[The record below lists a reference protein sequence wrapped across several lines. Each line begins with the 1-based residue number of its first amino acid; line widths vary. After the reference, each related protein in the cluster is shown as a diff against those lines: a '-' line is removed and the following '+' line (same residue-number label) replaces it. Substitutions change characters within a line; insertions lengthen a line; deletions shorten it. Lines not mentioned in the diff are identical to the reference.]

1 MENCDHRP
9 LEKPPKIFVGSKGP
23 MLESVAALAIWLG
36 SVHLNVVLILVALFY
51 LSFSKALIVFGALLF
66 LMVVPVDDKSKWGRK
81 IAEFV
86 CKRASGYFPVVLHV
100 EDIEAFDPNGAYVF
114 GYEPHSV
121 WPIGVVALAD
131 LTGFMPLN
139 KIKVLAS
146 TAVFYTPILRQIWTW
161 CGLAPAT
168 RKNFKALLA
177 AGYSCI
183 VVPGGVQET
192 VHMGHG
198 YEVAFLKSRRG
209 FVRIAMELGVPLV
222 PVFCF
227 GQSNVY
233 NWWKPRGK
241 LYTQVSRALRFAPVV
256 FWGVFGSPVPFQR
269 PMHVVVG
276 KPIEFEKNPQPTPEQ
291 VAEVHSQFISALE
304 DLFEKHKANAGHAD
318 LQLRIL

>member
-1 MENCDHRP
+1 MDNCDHRP
-9 LEKPPKIFVGSKGP
+9 PTVFVGKKGP
-23 MLESVAALAIWLG
+23 TLESVAAMAIWLG
-36 SVHLNVVLILVALFY
+36 GVHLTAILILTALFY
-51 LSFSKALIVFGALLF
+51 LSFSKALIVFGVLLF
-66 LMVVPVDDKSKWGRK
+66 LMLVPVDDKSRWGRK
-81 IAEFV
+81 IAGYV
-86 CKRASGYFPVVLHV
+86 CKRASGYFPVILHV
-100 EDIEAFDPNGAYVF
+100 EDIEAFDPNRAYVF

-131 LTGFMPLN
+131 LTGFMPLT

-146 TAVFYTPILRQIWTW
+146 TAVFYTPFLRQIWTW

-168 RKNFKALLA
+168 RKNFKSLLA

-198 YEVAFLKSRRG
+198 YEVAFLKARRG
-209 FVRIAMELGVPLV
+209 FVRIAIELGAPLV

-233 NWWKPRGK
+233 KWWKPHGK
-241 LYTQVSRALRFAPVV
+241 LYTQVSRALRFAPIV

-269 PMHVVVG
+269 PLHVVVG
-276 KPIEFEKNPQPTPEQ
+276 KPIEFEKNPQPSPEQ
-291 VAEVHSQFISALE
+291 VNIYSLYHAMISCCSP
-304 DLFEKHKANAGHAD
+304 
-318 LQLRIL
+318 